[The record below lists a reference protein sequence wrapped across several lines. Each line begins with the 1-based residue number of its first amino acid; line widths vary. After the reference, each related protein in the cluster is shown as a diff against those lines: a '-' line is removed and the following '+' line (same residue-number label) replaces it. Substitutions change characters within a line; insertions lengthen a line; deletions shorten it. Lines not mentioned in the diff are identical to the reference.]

1 MCNEGNTLQ
10 RYVDSYPNASSDMKK
25 LVRSVGK
32 IMEADP
38 IALLRQALDRPY
50 REYTVWR
57 HNPTHCGLWIH
68 HARTIFHREGAKYAA
83 TPGAVMCA
91 TQLYHALRESQLLSE
106 EWKDLQT
113 LWDMQGNSTYFIGEP
128 PKDFEG
134 HWKNYL
140 LSIGASATNW
150 ASGKR
155 NTKIKETKANVR
167 QMKFKG
173 PVSSWMAS
181 RIATEGDQRAMT
193 AETIE
198 NAIEEGERDHSSL
211 ASVAPT
217 IRRQTHVIQKLATAL
232 QAEAP
237 EITFDY
243 FTMHDLCW
251 ELMERM
257 KEQFRPIIAERSGK

>member
-1 MCNEGNTLQ
+1 
-10 RYVDSYPNASSDMKK
+10 
-25 LVRSVGK
+25 
-32 IMEADP
+32 
-38 IALLRQALDRPY
+38 
-50 REYTVWR
+50 
-57 HNPTHCGLWIH
+57 
-68 HARTIFHREGAKYAA
+68 
-83 TPGAVMCA
+83 
-91 TQLYHALRESQLLSE
+91 
-106 EWKDLQT
+106 
-113 LWDMQGNSTYFIGEP
+113 
-128 PKDFEG
+128 
-134 HWKNYL
+134 
-140 LSIGASATNW
+140 
-150 ASGKR
+150 
-155 NTKIKETKANVR
+155 
-167 QMKFKG
+167 MKFKG

-198 NAIEEGERDHSSL
+198 NAIEEGERHHSSL

>member
-1 MCNEGNTLQ
+1 
-10 RYVDSYPNASSDMKK
+10 
-25 LVRSVGK
+25 
-32 IMEADP
+32 MEADP

-57 HNPTHCGLWIH
+57 RNPTHCGLWIH

-83 TPGAVMCA
+83 TP
-91 TQLYHALRESQLLSE
+91 
-106 EWKDLQT
+106 
-113 LWDMQGNSTYFIGEP
+113 
-128 PKDFEG
+128 
-134 HWKNYL
+134 
-140 LSIGASATNW
+140 GASATNW

-198 NAIEEGERDHSSL
+198 NAIEEGERHHSSL

-243 FTMHDLCW
+243 FTMHDLC
-251 ELMERM
+251 
-257 KEQFRPIIAERSGK
+257 

>member
-1 MCNEGNTLQ
+1 
-10 RYVDSYPNASSDMKK
+10 
-25 LVRSVGK
+25 
-32 IMEADP
+32 MEADP

-57 HNPTHCGLWIH
+57 RNPTHCGLWIH

-83 TPGAVMCA
+83 APGA
-91 TQLYHALRESQLLSE
+91 
-106 EWKDLQT
+106 
-113 LWDMQGNSTYFIGEP
+113 P

-198 NAIEEGERDHSSL
+198 NAIEEGERHHSSL